1 MIARGIILLCAVIA
15 ILLGGLAY
23 LVIWAALSFAV
34 FLLAAAVHRG
44 WYR

>member
-1 MIARGIILLCAVIA
+1 MIWRLVILACAVAA
-15 ILLGGLAY
+15 ILLGGLAC

-34 FLLAAAVHRG
+34 FLLAAALHRG

>member
-1 MIARGIILLCAVIA
+1 MITRGIILVCAVAA

-23 LVIWAALSFAV
+23 LVVWAALSFAV
-34 FLLAAAVHRG
+34 FVLAAALHRG